1 MNDGSVL
8 LVPDQVLAQ
17 QCLVALVLLAVG
29 LMCVFRLRS
38 GAYAPF
44 AAVGGLVGGA
54 AATVRA
60 AESLEVR
67 FRSTQ
72 ALFDYV
78 QKHDTF
84 DNALD
89 WAFVVGIVLVA
100 FAAVSDRAW
109 S

>member
-17 QCLVALVLLAVG
+17 QCLVAVVLLAVG
-29 LMCVFRLRS
+29 FVCVFRLKA

-44 AAVGGLVGGA
+44 AAVGGLVAGA
-54 AATVRA
+54 AAAVRA

-78 QKHDTF
+78 QKNDTF
-84 DNALD
+84 DNVLD
-89 WAFVVGIVLVA
+89 WAFVVGIVFVC